1 MYSNIPSFYTLFK
14 EYIDYLFQFFI
25 LINYILNRRDFI
37 ILNCSNVNLNDI
49 VVIYFVNH
57 CKS

>member
-25 LINYILNRRDFI
+25 LINYILNRRESYYTE
-37 ILNCSNVNLNDI
+37 LLK
-49 VVIYFVNH
+49 
-57 CKS
+57 CKIE